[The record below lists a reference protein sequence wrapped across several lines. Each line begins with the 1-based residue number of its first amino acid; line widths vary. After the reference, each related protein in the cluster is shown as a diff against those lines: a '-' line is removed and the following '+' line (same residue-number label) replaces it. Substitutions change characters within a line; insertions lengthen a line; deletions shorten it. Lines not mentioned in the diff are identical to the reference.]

1 MSPSQARAL
10 LDSLK
15 GEDDR
20 VMLNGTPDNRKRQDD
35 PVTKDW

>member
-10 LDSLK
+10 LDSLR

-20 VMLNGTPDNRKRQDD
+20 VQLLNPRERKVRGR
-35 PVTKDW
+35 VLRDW